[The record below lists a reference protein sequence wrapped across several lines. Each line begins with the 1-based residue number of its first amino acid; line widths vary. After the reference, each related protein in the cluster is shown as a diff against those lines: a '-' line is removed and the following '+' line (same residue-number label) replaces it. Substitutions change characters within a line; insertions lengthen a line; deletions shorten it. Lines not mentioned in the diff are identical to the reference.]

1 MNIQQQYF
9 SLHYFKAINMYK
21 VFFIVF
27 FSLILLSCGS
37 RSQHKGKNQSIPL
50 SVSDRMP
57 LKRIRLYAVN
67 TVFNKYLPDTSL
79 SFTNPN
85 ELRKYYLSNFKNF
98 KDFCNRLEESS
109 GNQDSIG
116 LSVKQAEILYQDL
129 AEVNYMEFYKTWKKD
144 NRNMNM
150 LAAFSPHSKIISI
163 QERINFFKT
172 FPVEIQ
178 NNEVGE
184 KTWKRLTEY
193 SFDRN
198 LGANITRFNNARL
211 IKTDLKETTFGQ
223 SLIPN
228 HKYSIIVFGA
238 SWCSPCRLEEM
249 QLKNWQ
255 PFIDTSLVK
264 IIGLSIDADKIK
276 WKNYLA
282 KDKLP
287 WDCYLLPGSMDNEM
301 IKQLQFEGIPMNFL
315 INAEGEILAEN
326 TDIRKILNQIPEMN
340 TE

>member
-1 MNIQQQYF
+1 MN
-9 SLHYFKAINMYK
+9 K
-21 VFFIVF
+21 VFLITF
-27 FSLILLSCGS
+27 FSLIQLSCGS
-37 RSQHKGKNQSIPL
+37 HSQNKGKNQSIPV
-50 SVSDRMP
+50 SVSDKMP
-57 LKRIRLYAVN
+57 LKRIRLYAVD
-67 TVFNKYLPDTSL
+67 TVFNRFLPDTSL
-79 SFTNPN
+79 SFANPD
-85 ELRKYYLSNFKNF
+85 ELRKYYFSNFKNF
-98 KDFCNRLEESS
+98 RDFCARLKASLDNR
-109 GNQDSIG
+109 DSIV

-129 AEVNYMEFYKTWKKD
+129 AEVNYMKFYKTWKKD

-178 NNEVGE
+178 NNEVGK

-264 IIGLSIDADKIK
+264 IVGLSIDADKIK